1 MNRYAALT
9 FLGVFVAPA
18 LVHAEPPVAGAAQ
31 PVAPVPHAGGLERR
45 ASRAQGRPVPSDEVD
60 PETRQE
66 WYGWQTLSAD
76 AASLLLAIG
85 AIAGS
90 QSSGE
95 VGSAMG
101 VTSLGMYAFGGPIT
115 HFVHGNP
122 VRGVGSFVMR
132 GGLPFI
138 FGAVG
143 MNLEDCPSDADFC
156 GLGGAVLGG
165 FVGILTAIAAD
176 AALLSYEEVPVEE
189 GPLPNIGLAITREG
203 AALVAGGTF

>member
-1 MNRYAALT
+1 MNRYAALS
-9 FLGVFVAPA
+9 FLSVFVAPA
-18 LVHAEPPVAGAAQ
+18 LVHAEPGVAGAAQ
-31 PVAPVPHAGGLERR
+31 PVAPAPHAGGVERR
-45 ASRAQGRPVPSDEVD
+45 APRARPVPSDEVD
-60 PETRQE
+60 PEMRQE

-95 VGSAMG
+95 VASAMG
-101 VTSLGMYAFGGPIT
+101 VTSLGMYAFGAPIT
-115 HFVHGNP
+115 HFAHGNP

-143 MNLEDCPSDADFC
+143 MGLEDCPSDADFC

-189 GPLPNIGLAITREG
+189 SPLPNIGLAITREG